1 MNWSLAAFIAMVVLG
16 IPLGWKAL
24 ASGRGK
30 PPPGEA
36 RYSAVMKGFGLMVV
50 LLPGLGVGLLLNAMG
65 AELKQGDL
73 VVISSAVLGFM
84 ALESPLLIE
93 LFRVQHTFDALQLE
107 YRTPWSRHRTLRWA
121 EVKALEWNQGVK
133 WLVLEDAQ
141 GARYRISPLLGGLED
156 LGRTALERLPPAVLQ
171 ASPTGAAVL
180 ELMRRGKVFGLL
192 MGQTT
197 PEALLSGFPPERG
210 SSSLTGR

>member
-1 MNWSLAAFIAMVVLG
+1 MNWSLAAFIAVTVLA
-16 IPLGWKAL
+16 IPLGMKAL

-36 RYSAVMKGFGLMVV
+36 RYSVVMKGFALLVV
-50 LLPGLGVGLLLNAMG
+50 LLPPLGTGLLLDAMD
-65 AELKQGDL
+65 AQLKQDDL
-73 VVISSAVLGFM
+73 VVIAAAVLAFM
-84 ALESPLLIE
+84 GMWSPLVLE
-93 LFRVQHTFDALQLE
+93 FFRVRHTFDALQLE
-107 YRTPWSRHRTLRWA
+107 YRTPWTRHRTLRWA
-121 EVKALEWNQGVK
+121 EVKALEWSQAVK

-171 ASPTGAAVL
+171 ASPTGAAAL

-192 MGQTT
+192 MGQTA
-197 PEALLSGFPPERG
+197 PETMLRDLPPERG
-210 SSSLTGR
+210 SSSLSGR